1 MPFYDYRCKK
11 CGAEKEE
18 LHKMSEKPIITCDEC
33 GEQMSITISTGHG
46 GFKMISD
53 GTRRRDYGTRY
64 GGHKRKSDNTPTPSE
79 SADAKATQQMNER
92 KAKVK
97 DPDNPYAGF

>member
-1 MPFYDYRCKK
+1 MPFYDYYCKK

-18 LHKMSEKPIITCDEC
+18 LHAMSESPAIICDEC
-33 GEQMSITISTGHG
+33 KEPMYKKISSGHG
-46 GFKMISD
+46 GFKMMSD

-64 GGHKRKSDNTPTPSE
+64 GGSKIKSDNTPTPSE
-79 SADAKATQQMNER
+79 SAEAKATQQMKER

-97 DPDNPYAGF
+97 NPDDPYAGF

>member
-1 MPFYDYRCKK
+1 MPFYDYYCKN
-11 CGAEKEE
+11 CDAEKEE
-18 LHKMSEKPIITCDEC
+18 LHAMSEEPLVICDEC
-33 GEQMSITISTGHG
+33 GKQMSKKISIGHG
-46 GFKMISD
+46 GFKMTSD

-64 GGHKRKSDNTPTPSE
+64 GGKKTKSDHLPNAQE
-79 SADAKATQQMNER
+79 SADLKAKQQMEER